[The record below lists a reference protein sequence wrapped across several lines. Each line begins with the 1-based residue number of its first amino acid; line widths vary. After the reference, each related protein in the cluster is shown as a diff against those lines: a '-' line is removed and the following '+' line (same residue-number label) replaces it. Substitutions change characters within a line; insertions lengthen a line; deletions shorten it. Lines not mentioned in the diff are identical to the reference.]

1 MDDHRENSMCCGGG
15 GGHFWM
21 DMKAPLRIN
30 NLRVAQAQACGA
42 STLAVGCPFCM
53 GMFTDSVSLLD
64 LGGKLEVADIATLTL
79 RSIEAA
85 QPKASQE

>member
-1 MDDHRENSMCCGGG
+1 
-15 GGHFWM
+15 
-21 DMKAPLRIN
+21 
-30 NLRVAQAQACGA
+30 
-42 STLAVGCPFCM
+42 M

-85 QPKASQE
+85 KPKPSEE